1 MGGLATETSI
11 QSLARTNRKGFRS
24 QEETKARRHKRGD
37 SAPCTQDPLFPL
49 LQGAEATG
57 ALTHGS
63 GFNIRVEESNDY
75 VDEDSQVEGNAS
87 PESHSAGEPV
97 HQRHAC
103 GERRQTH
110 ISANLVP
117 AGKAVTS
124 QTPKLSSAQPVR
136 PSLHAIDKSFLLISL
151 TGTQVQNV
159 SAHILCFLGPLTS
172 LGTLESDWLHSSLHL
187 PPCLPHL
194 ISSRLSKQQCLC
206 VCNLIL
212 CPRGDTASNFP
223 SILETCF
230 LLNS

>member
-136 PSLHAIDKSFLLISL
+136 PLLHAIDKSFLLISCNRN
-151 TGTQVQNV
+151 T
-159 SAHILCFLGPLTS
+159 SSKCLCSHFVLSGPFDLPWHLGIRLAS
-172 LGTLESDWLHSSLHL
+172 LITAPSSLSPTSYIL
-187 PPCLPHL
+187 TPFQTTVPLCLQPD
-194 ISSRLSKQQCLC
+194 SLSQRRHSQ
-206 VCNLIL
+206 
-212 CPRGDTASNFP
+212 
-223 SILETCF
+223 
-230 LLNS
+230 

>member
-1 MGGLATETSI
+1 MLPAH
-11 QSLARTNRKGFRS
+11 QNPRF
-24 QEETKARRHKRGD
+24 
-37 SAPCTQDPLFPL
+37 PPLR
-49 LQGAEATG
+49 GAEAAG

-63 GFNIRVEESNDY
+63 GLNIRVEESNDY

-124 QTPKLSSAQPVR
+124 QAPKLSSAQPVR
-136 PSLHAIDKSFLLISL
+136 PRFMPLIKAPSSSLV

-159 SAHILCFLGPLTS
+159 SAHILWFLGPLTS
-172 LGTLESDWLHSSLHL
+172 PGTLESDWLHSSPHPPHCL
-187 PPCLPHL
+187 PPLT
-194 ISSRLSKQQCLC
+194 SSRPSKQQCLC
-206 VCNLIL
+206 VCSLIL